1 MEAESNISDLLK
13 KYIEV
18 QAQLKLVQTA
28 VFMKD
33 SKAKIAKKTNDMLEF
48 ADNQADA
55 LLKKGKDAI
64 EEAKKGLNDKIKD
77 ARQGISDKIDS
88 TKDYANEQVKV
99 YMQARAAIDS
109 YKESVEAVNDDYTK
123 SYKELMASRELLE
136 EEEADKIVEQGDIV
150 KNIKATKKTEEY
162 KGWKKAVAEKSQEI
176 KKYSKDPE
184 TLSVLIEELKE
195 LKEQD
200 PTLRDK
206 QKLEEVK
213 GRIDEIRD
221 AKYENDDKVMALK
234 EQRDYDLDDLLETK
248 NTALDKI
255 GRQNIWQKIVARF
268 VPKTKKFKTQVV
280 DKVVEKAKYIKDEKL
295 PEIIEK
301 NAKARIARRDKVI
314 DLLEDT
320 QKFVSDR
327 FDDLTK
333 KAIPAVIKAG
343 KDTKDKIVQGFKD
356 AGKKI
361 IETKDNAKDF
371 VSGKLE
377 EGIKK
382 ASGQLQDFADT
393 DGR

>member
-1 MEAESNISDLLK
+1 METESNISDLLK

-33 SKAKIAKKTNDMLEF
+33 SKDKIAKKTQDMIEF

-64 EEAKKGLNDKIKD
+64 EEARKGLNDKVQD
-77 ARQGISDKIDS
+77 AKQGISDRITS
-88 TKDYANEQVKV
+88 TKEYANEQVKV
-99 YMQARAAIDS
+99 YMEARAAIDD
-109 YKESVEAVNDDYTK
+109 YKASVEAVNDDYNK
-123 SYKELMASRELLE
+123 SYKGLMASRELLE

-150 KNIKATKKTEEY
+150 KNIKATKKTEDY
-162 KGWKKAVAEKSQEI
+162 KEWKKAVADKSQEI
-176 KKYSKDPE
+176 KKHSQDPE

-195 LKEQD
+195 LKAQD
-200 PTLRDK
+200 PTLGDRK
-206 QKLEEVK
+206 KLEGVK
-213 GRIDEIRD
+213 DRIAEIRD

-382 ASGQLQDFADT
+382 ASGQLQDFADA